1 MNILKYC
8 CSLLGISNSTMEKAP
23 LSAQKAYELFALEG
37 KQGNADIQSIYEKF
51 LKEQYDNIARLAS
64 RYRYTYTVI
73 TYPDWLTKELQ
84 QSLVK
89 DFTEQGYTV
98 GYHDNN
104 LIFIMDSQQVK
115 IPETYTSS
123 MDADVD
129 EMIAI
134 DKDLEADRIID
145 AQKSELY

>member
-8 CSLLGISNSTMEKAP
+8 CSLLGISNSTMGKAP

-37 KQGNADIQSIYEKF
+37 RQGNADIQSIYQKF
-51 LKEQYDNIARLAS
+51 LKEQYDNIARRAS
-64 RYRYTYTVI
+64 RYRYTYMVI

-98 GYHDNN
+98 GYYDNN
-104 LIFIMDSQQVK
+104 LIFILWTPNK
-115 IPETYTSS
+115 
-123 MDADVD
+123 
-129 EMIAI
+129 
-134 DKDLEADRIID
+134 
-145 AQKSELY
+145 